1 MMQLTGI
8 ILILMSIL
16 GKIGA
21 VLCMIPEPIIGGLA
35 TVSLGAVFG
44 EYN

>member
-1 MMQLTGI
+1 MQLTGI

-21 VLCMIPEPIIGGLA
+21 VLCMIPEPNIGGLA